1 MKSFRFGATLV
12 AIGFALGCATPP
24 AKAAVFNVDTT
35 VDDAALAGCDD
46 ATPNDCSLRGAIIK
60 ANGLSEP
67 VTINVP
73 AGTYILSQSTPCFFR
88 GNDIGALYT
97 TQALCPV
104 GTLNLIGAGADAT
117 IIDANQ
123 PPGQNFVRAPVMLVA
138 TTASVRVA
146 GMTLQHGN
154 YSVGSTEGH
163 GGAINNA
170 GTLVVEDSVVSDN
183 YSGGA
188 GGGIFNQR
196 DLTVLRTVIT
206 RNFSA
211 TGGGGI
217 VNTNLFGTCL
227 AASPCQDG
235 QGILTIANSTISEN
249 VSGGGELGGFGAGVM
264 NVDGVID
271 ITGSTISGNV
281 SNTGSGGGIY
291 NAAYT
296 VNLTNVTVS
305 GNRAALGGGI
315 MNTGPSASV
324 LHLNNVTIANNT
336 AQVATDPTSGL
347 GGGLVDGA
355 GGTVTLAN
363 TIIAGNFAAGSCG
376 INGCIPP
383 GNDCLTDAPHGG
395 ALTSQGHNLVQDTQ
409 ACDIF
414 GDTTSN
420 VTGQDPLLGVLADNG
435 GHTFTHALAGGSPAI
450 DAGDPASPGSGGTAC
465 AVTDQRAFLRPLGPR
480 CDIGAFERSRAFA
493 IANVFP
499 GSGGNAGQVSV
510 QVGGSSFVDGASVKL
525 RRAGQADIAAVPTG
539 VDIGGAS
546 IAATFD
552 LTGASPGG
560 WDVVVTNPD
569 STSRTLSGGFT
580 VRPGIGPSLW
590 LDVIGIIPRAGP
602 GVVMVIYGNRG
613 DADAIGV
620 PLSLSVPQGYTA
632 GRYFTIAPPPAQPGQ
647 VLQDW
652 DFIPPIVAEGQDS
665 FLQLPLLLPIVPS
678 GFTGVLRIALTLPA
692 NAQPTF
698 LLSTLGD
705 PIFMTGVTQELIDNV
720 VAGARAYVQQN
731 FGVTV
736 PATLIP
742 QLQQYAATQFQ
753 RIVANGQTTFAASF
767 GADPLIY
774 SLAQLQLDLAAF
786 AVAATLPPAP

>member
-1 MKSFRFGATLV
+1 MMPFRFGPAL
-12 AIGFALGCATPP
+12 AAAGFALGCVASG
-24 AKAAVFNVDTT
+24 ANAAAFNVDTT
-35 VDDAALAGCDD
+35 VDDPALIGCDD
-46 ATPNDCSLRGAIIK
+46 ATPNDCSLRGAIMK
-60 ANGLSEP
+60 ANGLTEA

-73 AGTYILSQSTPCFFR
+73 AGTYILSQATPCFFR
-88 GNDIGALYT
+88 GNAIGPLYT

-123 PPGQNFVRAPVMLVA
+123 SSGNISVRAPVMLVA
-138 TTASVRVA
+138 TTASVRVE
-146 GMTLQHGN
+146 GMTLRHGN

-170 GTLVVEDSVVSDN
+170 GTLVVEDSVVSDS
-183 YSGGA
+183 YSAGA

-196 DLTVLRTVIT
+196 DLTVLRSVIT

-227 AASPCQDG
+227 AASPCHDG
-235 QGILTIANSTISEN
+235 QGILTVANSTISAN
-249 VSGGGELGGFGAGVM
+249 VSGGGELGGFGAGIM
-264 NVDGVID
+264 NVDGVVD
-271 ITGSTISGNV
+271 ISGSTINGNV

-291 NAAYT
+291 NAAYN

-315 MNTGPSASV
+315 INTGAAAT
-324 LHLNNVTIANNT
+324 LNLNNVTITNNT
-336 AQVATDPTSGL
+336 ARVATDPTSGL
-347 GGGLVDGA
+347 GGGLVNGA
-355 GGTVTLAN
+355 NGIVTLAN
-363 TIIAGNFAAGSCG
+363 TIIAGNVAAGSCT
-376 INGCIPP
+376 INGCVPP

-395 ALTSQGHNLVQDTQ
+395 ALTSEGHNLVQDTQ

-414 GDTTSN
+414 GDTTGN
-420 VTGQDPLLGVLADNG
+420 ITGQNPLLGVLADNG
-435 GHTFTHALAGGSPAI
+435 GHTFTHALAAGSPAI
-450 DAGDPASPGSGGTAC
+450 DAGDPAPPGSGGTAC
-465 AVTDQRAFLRPLGPR
+465 AVTDQRAFLRPLGSR

-493 IANVFP
+493 VANVFP

-510 QVGGSSFVDGASVKL
+510 QVGGGGFIDGATVKL
-525 RRAGQADIAAVPTG
+525 RRAGQADIAAVRTG

-552 LTGASPGG
+552 LTGASPGS

-569 STSRTLSGGFT
+569 ATSRTLSGGFT

-602 GVVMVIYGNRG
+602 GVVMIIYGNRG

-620 PLSLSVPQGYTA
+620 PLSLSVPQGYAA
-632 GRYFTIAPPPAQPGQ
+632 GRYFTITPPPAQPGQ
-647 VLQDW
+647 VLQEW
-652 DFIPPIVAEGQDS
+652 DFVPPIVAEGQDS

-678 GFTGVLRIALTLPA
+678 GSTGVLRIALTLPV
-692 NAQPTF
+692 NAQGSF
-698 LLSTLGD
+698 VLSTLGD
-705 PIFMTGVTQELIDNV
+705 PLFMTGVTQEFIANV

-731 FGVTV
+731 FDITV
-736 PATLIP
+736 PAMLVP

-753 RIVANGQTTFAASF
+753 RIVANGQTAFAASF
-767 GADPLIY
+767 GADPLVY
-774 SLAQLQLDLAAF
+774 SLAQLQLDLASF
-786 AVAATLPPAP
+786 AVAATVSGAP

>member
-1 MKSFRFGATLV
+1 MTSSKFGLLA
-12 AIGFALGCATPP
+12 ALGLAAALVSATCQP
-24 AKAAVFNVDTT
+24 AVFNVDTT
-35 VDDAALAGCDD
+35 VDDPSLTGCDD
-46 ATPNDCSLRGAIIK
+46 ATINDCSLRGAILK
-60 ANGLSEP
+60 ANGLSEA

-73 AGTYILSQSTPCFFR
+73 AGTYVLSQPTPCFFR
-88 GNDIGALYT
+88 GNDIGPLYT

-104 GTLNLIGAGADAT
+104 GILNIIGAGADAT

-138 TTASVRVA
+138 TTASVRLQ
-146 GMTLQHGN
+146 GMALRHGN
-154 YSVGSTEGH
+154 YSGGSTEGH

-170 GTLVVEDSVVSDN
+170 GTLVIEDSVVSDN
-183 YSGGA
+183 YTSGA

-196 DLTVLRTVIT
+196 NLTVLRSVIT

-217 VNTNLFGTCL
+217 VNTNLFTSCQVV
-227 AASPCQDG
+227 SPCEDG
-235 QGILTIANSTISEN
+235 QGILSIADSTISEN
-249 VSGGGELGGFGAGVM
+249 VSGGGELGGFGAGIM
-264 NVDGVID
+264 NADGVVD
-271 ITGSTISGNV
+271 IAGSTINGNV

-315 MNTGPSASV
+315 MNTGPSAST

-336 AQVATDPTSGL
+336 AQSATDPTSGL
-347 GGGLVDGA
+347 GGGLVNGA
-355 GGTVTLAN
+355 NGTVTLAN
-363 TIIAGNFAAGSCG
+363 TIIAGNSAAGSCT

-395 ALTSQGHNLVQDTQ
+395 ALTSQGYNLVQDTQ

-414 GDTTSN
+414 GDTTGN
-420 VTGQDPLLGVLADNG
+420 ITGKDPLLGVLADNG
-435 GHTFTHALAGGSPAI
+435 GRTFTHALSSGSPAI

-480 CDIGAFERSRAFA
+480 CDVGAFERSGAFA
-493 IANVFP
+493 VANVFP
-499 GSGGNAGQVSV
+499 ASGGNAGQVSV
-510 QVGGSSFVDGASVKL
+510 QVGGGGFVDGSSVKL
-525 RRAGQADIAAVPTG
+525 SRTGQADIAAARTQ

-552 LTGASPGG
+552 LTGASPGT

-569 STSRTLSGGFT
+569 STSSTLSGGFT
-580 VRPGIGPSLW
+580 VRPGIGPRLW
-590 LDVIGIIPRAGP
+590 LDVVGVIPRSGP
-602 GVVMVIYGNRG
+602 GVVMIIYGNRG

-620 PLSLSVPQGYTA
+620 PLSLSVPQGYAA
-632 GRYFTIAPPPAQPGQ
+632 GKYFAIAPPPAQPGQ
-647 VLQDW
+647 VLQNW
-652 DFIPPIVAEGQDS
+652 DFVPPIVAEAQDS

-692 NAQPTF
+692 NAQDSF
-698 LLSTLGD
+698 LLTTMGD
-705 PIFMTGVTQELIDNV
+705 PLFATGVTQEFIDNA
-720 VAGARAYVQQN
+720 VAGAQTYVQQT

-736 PATLIP
+736 PTALIS
-742 QLQQYAATQFQ
+742 QLQQYAATQMRQ
-753 RIVANGQTTFAASF
+753 VVANGQNAFAATL
-767 GADPLIY
+767 GTDPLVY
-774 SLAQLQLDLAAF
+774 SLAQLQLDIASFALAAT
-786 AVAATLPPAP
+786 VPATP